1 MMRRM
6 WRQVLR
12 CSIGLAVAAA
22 IFAPAPAQAQIT
34 RVSSSSSDR
43 RQAVGVTVGGFFL
56 KGEDSRVDGDVLFTD
71 LDSLAFDIKDF
82 NGFTVSGEW
91 LFGLS
96 DYLEAGVSAGYYQR
110 AVPSVYRAQV
120 NANGSEI
127 AQELKLRI
135 VPLTATVRFLPIGHA
150 SVEPYVGAGIG
161 AFRWRYSETG
171 EFVDFRDN
179 SIFRDRFVANGTAYG
194 PVVVGGVRFP
204 FGEMWDVGGELK
216 YQWAEGDTKPA
227 ESGLLGSKIDLGGL
241 NAAVTLH
248 VRF

>member
-1 MMRRM
+1 
-6 WRQVLR
+6 
-12 CSIGLAVAAA
+12 
-22 IFAPAPAQAQIT
+22 
-34 RVSSSSSDR
+34 
-43 RQAVGVTVGGFFL
+43 
-56 KGEDSRVDGDVLFTD
+56 LFTD
-71 LDSLAFDIKDF
+71 LETLAFDIEDF
-82 NGFTVSGEW
+82 NGVTFSGEW
-91 LFGLS
+91 LIGLG
-96 DYLEAGVSAGYYQR
+96 DFLEAGVSAGYYQGS
-110 AVPSVYRAQV
+110 VPSVYRGQV

-127 AQELKLRI
+127 EQELKLRI

-171 EFVDFRDN
+171 EFVDFADN
-179 SIFRDRFVANGTAYG
+179 SIFHDSFVADGTAYG

-204 FGEMWDVGGELK
+204 FGDMWDVGGELR

-227 ESGLLGSKIDLGGL
+227 ESGLLDSKIDLGGL